1 MLVPRGEQGWDRRF
15 GFEGVTDLGTV
26 RRILFLRRI
35 ARELSMRMRLYVGLV
50 VLLGVLFSANL
61 HAQDTGAITG
71 TVRDNS
77 GAVIRGADV
86 KLTGAAGGIQRSTKT
101 NSDGDYLEAG
111 LPGGTY
117 NLTITVK
124 GFKTFKGNSIVL
136 EVGQKTRVD
145 ATLTVGD
152 IATEVVVQG
161 EQLSQI
167 ETQSSELS
175 GTVTGKEI
183 SQLQLNGRNF
193 TQLVTLVPGVS
204 NQTGQDEGTVGVAG
218 NVSYSVNGGRTEYNN
233 WELDGGDNMDNGS
246 NTTLNVYPSLDAI
259 GEFKVLT
266 SDYGA
271 QYGRSGSGT
280 VEVETKSGTSS
291 FHGDAYEFVRNDD
304 FNARN
309 YFQTSVPPYKKNDFG
324 YTIGGPVYIPGLYNK
339 EKTKTFFFWSQ
350 EWRREIVAGQVFNT
364 PVPSAADRTGNF
376 SDVCPASGPVDT
388 TDFPDCPIVPTA
400 INNATPPSPL
410 VPGSYFPGNQ
420 IPTNLI
426 DPNSQY
432 LLGMIPAPNTG
443 TFGYNLS
450 PTQPTNWREELI
462 RIDHNINSKN
472 LATFRYIHDSW
483 ETVNPVPLWT
493 NEGSFPTVQT
503 NFGGPGTGAVAR
515 LTTTV
520 SPSLLNEFVFSY
532 TADHIILNNVGA
544 WQRGGFD
551 APGLFNN
558 GFNGSLPGINLIG
571 GTTYGNFGED
581 PGYIPNGPYNSN
593 PTYTYRD
600 NVSKIIGNHNLQFG
614 VYIVAAQ
621 KNEFGGELANG
632 SVPGYLTYNTA
643 APGSTGNAF
652 ADLLIGQIASFGQQS
667 QFIKYYNRYKIV
679 EPYFQ
684 DDFHVTPRLTLNL
697 GLRISM
703 FGTYREKEH
712 QAFNFDPAH
721 YVFGQTTVNPDDSVN
736 NLTADGQTPSVTDLP
751 NGIVQCGVTPGVPVS
766 CMKGHLFNPA
776 PRIGF
781 AWDVFGDGKTA
792 IRGGYGIFFE
802 HTNGNEANT
811 ESLENSPPLATTVL
825 QNNIS
830 GYANIGNGGL
840 ATTQFPLGVTAIPT
854 KAIWPYMQQWHFDI
868 QQEIAKNTVATISYV
883 GSKGTHL
890 TRYTN
895 INQLPA
901 VPAGLNPFL
910 VNNEQMGGSCG
921 PAGTM
926 DPYGVPSQGATPL
939 GVSVPYTAG
948 VWSPA
953 VNFGIAN
960 GCVDPNTGQTTV
972 ADAYRTYLGYGSINN
987 LADAASSSYNA
998 LEASI
1003 RRNVGNLQVSA
1014 SYTYGHSIDDSSSRQ
1029 DSGMVN
1035 SYDLPA
1041 NRANSSFDQRHT
1053 LTASYVWDM
1062 PFFKNPGLA
1071 NKVLGGWEYSGIMT
1085 FASGTPFSVLLPSDN
1100 AGVSNALTNGGNA
1113 FAYADKISDP
1123 NSNIPPTAPPTNGV
1137 VSGPFIYN
1145 PNAYAAPV
1153 GLTFGDSGRNSVTNP
1168 HRINFDMAL
1177 FKNFKITERFNFQFR
1192 AEEFNIFNHTEWGY
1206 IAGDGGSG
1214 AANSANLTSGTNIF
1228 TGSNFMSVLTAHNPR
1243 ILQLGAK
1250 LIF

>member
-1 MLVPRGEQGWDRRF
+1 M
-15 GFEGVTDLGTV
+15 
-26 RRILFLRRI
+26 RIRI
-35 ARELSMRMRLYVGLV
+35 FCGIVM
-50 VLLGVLFSANL
+50 LLGMFSAARL
-61 HAQDTGAITG
+61 DAQDTGAITG

-77 GAVIRGADV
+77 GAVIQGADV
-86 KLTGAAGGIQRSTKT
+86 KIGSAGGGIQRTTVT
-101 NSDGDYLEAG
+101 NSDGDYLVAG

-117 NLTITVK
+117 NLTITAK
-124 GFKTFKGNSIVL
+124 GFKTFKGNGVAL
-136 EVGQKTRVD
+136 RVGQKARID
-145 ATLTVGD
+145 AALAVGD

-161 EQLSQI
+161 EALNQV

-193 TQLVTLVPGVS
+193 TQLVTLVPGVT

-218 NVSYSVNGGRTEYNN
+218 NVSYSINGGRTEYNN

-266 SDYGA
+266 SNYGA

-280 VEVETKSGTSS
+280 VEVETKSGTQA
-291 FHGDAYEFVRNDD
+291 FHGDAYEFVRNDV
-304 FNARN
+304 FNAKN
-309 YFQTSVPPYKKNDFG
+309 YFETSVPPYKKNDFG
-324 YTIGGPVYIPGLYNK
+324 YTFGGPIYIPGHYNQS
-339 EKTKTFFFWSQ
+339 KTKTFFFWSQ
-350 EWRREIVAGQVFNT
+350 EWRKEVVPGQVFNS

-376 SDVCPASGPVDT
+376 SDVCPDPSGG
-388 TDFPDCPIVPTA
+388 FLDC
-400 INNATPPSPL
+400 PL
-410 VPGSYFPGNQ
+410 VPATINGIPQPTGNNPGDVGQPFANNQ
-420 IPTNLI
+420 VPV
-426 DPNSQY
+426 DPNGQA
-432 LLGMIPAPNTG
+432 LLAMIPAPNNG
-443 TFGYNLS
+443 TFGYLDS

-462 RIDHNINSKN
+462 RVDQNINDKN
-472 LATFRYIHDSW
+472 RITFRYIHDSW
-483 ETVNPVPLWT
+483 DTINPTPLWT
-493 NEGSFPTVQT
+493 NAGSFPTVQT
-503 NFGGPGTGAVAR
+503 HFGGPGTGFVTR
-515 LTTTV
+515 LTSTV
-520 SPSLLNEFVFSY
+520 SPTLLNEFVFSY

-544 WQRGGFD
+544 WQRGSYS

-571 GTTYGNFGED
+571 GNNYGNFGED

-593 PTYTYRD
+593 PTYTFRD
-600 NVSKIIGNHNLQFG
+600 NVSKIVGKHNLQFG
-614 VYIVAAQ
+614 VYVVVAQ
-621 KNEFGGELANG
+621 KNEFGGELSNG
-632 SVPGYLTYNTA
+632 SVPGYLTFDNSSAGT
-643 APGSTGNAF
+643 TGNSF

-667 QFIKYYNRYKIV
+667 QFIKYYNRYNIA

-703 FGTYREKEH
+703 FGTYREKQH

-721 YVFGQTTVNPDDSVN
+721 YVVGQTTVNPDDTVN
-736 NLTADGQTPSVTDLP
+736 GLTADGQVPTVTDLP

-792 IRGGYGIFFE
+792 IRGGYGVFFE

-811 ESLENSPPLATTVL
+811 ESLENSPPLATSVL

-830 GYANIGNGGL
+830 GYANIGSG
-840 ATTQFPLGVTAIPT
+840 ATDNTQFPLGVTAVPT

-868 QQEIAKNTVATISYV
+868 QQEVARNTVASISYV

-895 INQLPA
+895 INQIQA
-901 VPAGLNPFL
+901 VPQNTTDNPFL
-910 VNNEQMGGSCG
+910 IDNEVINGSGCG
-921 PAGTM
+921 TP
-926 DPYGVPSQGATPL
+926 DIYGVPNGGTTPNGHVIPYALNTPL
-939 GVSVPYTAG
+939 NP

-960 GCVDPNTGQTTV
+960 GCGTV
-972 ADAYRTYLGYGSINN
+972 ADAFRPYAGYGNINN
-987 LADAASSSYNA
+987 LSDAASSNYNA
-998 LEASI
+998 FQASV
-1003 RRNVGNLQVSA
+1003 RRNVGSLQVSG
-1014 SYTYGHSIDDSSSRQ
+1014 SYTYSHSIDDSSSRQ

-1035 SYDLPA
+1035 SYDLAA

-1053 LTASYVWDM
+1053 FTASYVWDM
-1062 PFFKNPGLA
+1062 PFFKGPGVA
-1071 NKVLGGWEYSGIMT
+1071 GKVLGGWEYSGIVT
-1085 FASGTPFSVLLPSDN
+1085 YATGTPFSVLISSDN
-1100 AGVSNALTNGGNA
+1100 AGVANGLSNGGGA
-1113 FAYADKISDP
+1113 FAYPDRIGDP
-1123 NSNIPPTAPPTNGV
+1123 KSGIVQPPPQSGV
-1137 VSGPFIYN
+1137 GPLLYN
-1145 PNAYAAPV
+1145 PDAYTTPV
-1153 GLTFGDSGRNSVTNP
+1153 GLTFGDSGRNSLSNP

-1177 FKNFKITERFNFQFR
+1177 FKNFKLTERFNFQFR
-1192 AEEFNIFNHTEWGY
+1192 AEAFNVFNHTEWGY
-1206 IAGDGGSG
+1206 VAGDGGSG
-1214 AANSANLTSGTNIF
+1214 AANSANLNS
-1228 TGSNFMSVLTAHNPR
+1228 GSNLEDGPNFFNILTAHNPR

-1250 LIF
+1250 LVF